1 MKILINNNLKNNKF
15 NKYFLEL
22 KYLILINNIFLNN

>member
-1 MKILINNNLKNNKF
+1 MDNNLKNNKF
-15 NKYFLEL
+15 NKHFIEL